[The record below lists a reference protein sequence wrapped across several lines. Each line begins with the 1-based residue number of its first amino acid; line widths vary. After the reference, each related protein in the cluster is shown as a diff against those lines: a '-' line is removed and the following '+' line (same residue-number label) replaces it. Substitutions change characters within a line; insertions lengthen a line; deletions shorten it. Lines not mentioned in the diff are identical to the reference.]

1 MVLVVPICA
10 VALVVGWLR
19 GGRLGNLAHVTLRSS
34 WMVLA
39 GFAAQLLLAWLT
51 ARADPAGV
59 AGLPLLVLS
68 QVLLLGF
75 LWRNRLLTGMPLV
88 LAGFLLNAVV
98 IIANGAMPVAPA
110 ALEAVSGRPAALVP
124 GKHQLLGADDALPWL
139 ADVLPIPLLRT
150 VVSVGDVVLAAG
162 VGVLVVDLMRHR
174 PPGTRRRSR
183 SRSARRQGP
192 GLAAPPP
199 G

>member
-19 GGRLGNLAHVTLRSS
+19 GGRLANLGHVTLRSS
-34 WMVLA
+34 WMVLV

-51 ARADPAGV
+51 ARADRAGV

-68 QVLLLGF
+68 QVALLGF

-98 IIANGAMPVAPA
+98 IVANGAMPVAPA

-124 GKHQLLGADDALPWL
+124 GKHRLLGADDALPWL
-139 ADVLPIPLLRT
+139 TDVLPIPLLRT

-174 PPGTRRRSR
+174 PPGTRRRSP
-183 SRSARRQGP
+183 SRSARPTVRG
-192 GLAAPPP
+192 
-199 G
+199 

>member
-19 GGRLGNLAHVTLRSS
+19 GGRIAHLAHVTLRSS
-34 WMVLA
+34 WLVLL
-39 GFAAQLLLAWLT
+39 GFAAQLLLLGLT

-59 AGLPLLVLS
+59 AGLPLLVVS
-68 QVLLLGF
+68 QVALLAF

-88 LAGFLLNAVV
+88 FAGFLLNAVV
-98 IIANGAMPVAPA
+98 ILANGAMPVAA
-110 ALEAVSGRPAALVP
+110 GALEAVSGRPAALVP
-124 GKHQLLGADDALPWL
+124 GKHRLLGPGDTLPWL

-162 VGVLVVDLMRHR
+162 VGVLVVDLMRQR
-174 PPGTRRRSR
+174 PPGGSRRSR
-183 SRSARRQGP
+183 SDSPR
-192 GLAAPPP
+192 AAA